1 MSTFT
6 VGVNYCWQGR
16 SIGTFKELLT
26 LDVGKRTIQ
35 WGQFEKGTV
44 HQNNFKEVKPCSIG
58 GKTRRHRNRK
68 QRKTRRH

>member
-1 MSTFT
+1 M
-6 VGVNYCWQGR
+6 
-16 SIGTFKELLT
+16 ELLT

-44 HQNNFKEVKPCSIG
+44 HQNNFKEVKICPSG
-58 GKTRRHRNRK
+58 GKTRRRRHRK